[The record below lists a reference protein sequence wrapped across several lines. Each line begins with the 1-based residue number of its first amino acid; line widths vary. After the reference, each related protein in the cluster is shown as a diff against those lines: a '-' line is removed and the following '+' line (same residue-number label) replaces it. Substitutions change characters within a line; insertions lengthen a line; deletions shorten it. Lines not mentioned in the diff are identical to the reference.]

1 MTIISRYIARGIA
14 PAAMLAVLLGA
25 CGAPTQSA
33 ATPQPTTVATTVATT
48 VPAAT
53 AVPAPTVVPTIV
65 PTSAPQPT
73 AVPPTAE
80 PEAASDLLYV
90 DQGVLFSQPVSGG
103 QPRQVAA
110 LPSTFLSA
118 AVAGDAALVLS
129 EEGIEHIQLSDGA
142 STRLVTF
149 DTKAQGGSRLL
160 SDDDYVFYAA
170 RFEDPVAPF
179 GKTQVGY
186 YSIADG
192 SVKQL
197 LTVDRAA
204 EPLGLT
210 AQKDGLYLLPRGQD
224 PSFGIVQV
232 VDLAT
237 GDIKAEL
244 PVMGEG
250 QVALAPDGNFLA
262 TTARVYDADDGS
274 ALGDDL
280 LYLYDMRAET
290 PARHVIVPPQGPSAA
305 NNLVWSPDSSAVYFA
320 LGKGN
325 LYEITASYGLW
336 KLDVGSSQP
345 VQISDANLLNS
356 WVDWVSSD
364 GGQAVVAH
372 YQEVDP
378 ELLDLTTGAL
388 SPLAVPGTA
397 MLVGWER

>member
-1 MTIISRYIARGIA
+1 MTIVSRYIARSIA

-33 ATPQPTTVATTVATT
+33 ATPQPTAVATAEATTVATT
-48 VPAAT
+48 MPAAT
-53 AVPAPTVVPTIV
+53 AAPAPTTV

-90 DQGVLFSQPVSGG
+90 DQGVLFNQPVSGG

-110 LPSTFLSA
+110 LPSTFLGV
-118 AVAGDAALVLS
+118 AVAGDAALVLH
-129 EEGIEHIQLSDGA
+129 EEGVDRIQLSDGA

-160 SDDDYVFYAA
+160 SDDGYVFYAA
-170 RFEDPVAPF
+170 RFEDLVAPF

-192 SVKQL
+192 SIKQL

-210 AQKDGLYLLPRGQD
+210 ARKDGLYLLPRGQD
-224 PSFGIVQV
+224 PSFIGVQV
-232 VDLAT
+232 VDLAS
-237 GDIKAEL
+237 GEIAAEL
-244 PVMGEG
+244 PIEGEG
-250 QVALAPDGNFLA
+250 QVALAPNGSYLV
-262 TTARVYDADDGS
+262 TTARRFKPGDASDPGQ
-274 ALGDDL
+274 DL
-280 LYLYDMRAET
+280 LYLYDLRTAT
-290 PARHVIVPPQGPSAA
+290 PARQEIVPPQAPSAA
-305 NNLVWSPDSSAVYFA
+305 NNISWLPDSSAVYFA

-325 LYEITASYGLW
+325 LYEISASYGLW

-364 GGQAVVAH
+364 GEQAVVAH

-397 MLVGWER
+397 MLVGWEG

>member
-1 MTIISRYIARGIA
+1 MMIVSRYIARGIA
-14 PAAMLAVLLGA
+14 PAALLAALLGA

-33 ATPQPTTVATTVATT
+33 ATPQPTAVATTVATT
-48 VPAAT
+48 IPAAT
-53 AVPAPTVVPTIV
+53 TAPVPTIV

-80 PEAASDLLYV
+80 PETASDLLYV

-110 LPSTFLSA
+110 LPSTFLGV
-118 AVAGDAALVLS
+118 AVAGDAALVLH
-129 EEGIEHIQLSDGA
+129 EEGVDRIQLSDGT
-142 STRLVTF
+142 SKRLVTF

-160 SDDDYVFYAA
+160 ADEGYVFYAA

-186 YSIADG
+186 YNIAEG

-224 PSFGIVQV
+224 PSFIGVQV
-232 VDLAT
+232 VDLAS
-237 GDIKAEL
+237 GEIAAEL
-244 PVMGEG
+244 PIEGEG
-250 QVALAPDGNFLA
+250 QVALAPDGSFLA
-262 TTARVYDADDGS
+262 TTARRFKPGDASDPGQ
-274 ALGDDL
+274 DL
-280 LYLYDMRAET
+280 LYLYDLRTAT
-290 PARHVIVPPQGPSAA
+290 PARQEIAPPQAPSAA
-305 NNLVWSPDSSAVYFA
+305 NNISWSPDSSAVYFA

-336 KLDVGSSQP
+336 KLEVGSSQP

-397 MLVGWER
+397 MLVGWEG